1 MPKSKPRRG
10 KFLKVTATIELDD
23 GSRFQF
29 LKVNGDKI
37 EMDSGGGLDED
48 TIDIAMA
55 MLLSAVE
62 RYFNQPRLR
71 KAGTARPGIGC
82 GMAKQGLAGKVGKG
96 WGGLSWLQAA
106 SYHAVS
112 TLGPQ
117 PPNDTTASR

>member
-62 RYFNQPRLR
+62 RYFNQPQPF
-71 KAGTARPGIGC
+71 PG
-82 GMAKQGLAGKVGKG
+82 A
-96 WGGLSWLQAA
+96 
-106 SYHAVS
+106 
-112 TLGPQ
+112 
-117 PPNDTTASR
+117 